1 MNSFTFYVTFHPKA
15 CPPEQ
20 PITIGFERVT
30 TSLLNSIKGYRRVFM
45 HSGNWWRL
53 SERIRTPSRILS
65 SLRKLSEVCNVEGFM
80 SINIPP
86 KVDIQNYDIWNLPKE
101 IRERA
106 LKRSLEYA
114 DILLQSSPKTTL
126 YCSYEVGTLED
137 SMKWY
142 RIALEHGHVAFG
154 AGFAGFLMGR
164 IRVEAYKRMIEVIVG
179 ARSVIGDKPFH
190 ASGVASLKLLPI
202 ICYAGATSADG
213 STPVRV
219 ALAMGQV
226 YDITGKAHGV
236 LRLERWNCTCR
247 MCSEYGREIIK
258 LLKDDYNLRVRHNIE
273 VWNENLA
280 VMNEALREGRLEEY
294 ITRRIGRSPL
304 LRKTFEYA
312 RELRRRLLRR

>member
-1 MNSFTFYVTFHPKA
+1 LNSFTFYVTFHPKA

-142 RIALEHGHVAFG
+142 RI
-154 AGFAGFLMGR
+154 
-164 IRVEAYKRMIEVIVG
+164 IVG